1 MLEDSNAHSHCCE
14 DLNLEWFKLAS
25 NMDQWW
31 DFGNTVE
38 RLSEPHKRSVTGV
51 LRIVTCAHVLY
62 RSYIMQCKVC
72 FASLTL
78 CILEAP
84 KMEFNNT

>member
-1 MLEDSNAHSHCCE
+1 
-14 DLNLEWFKLAS
+14 
-25 NMDQWW
+25 MDQWW
-31 DFGNTVE
+31 GVRNTVE

-62 RSYIMQCKVC
+62 RAYIMQYQVC
-72 FASLTL
+72 FASLIP
-78 CILEAP
+78 CILEAS